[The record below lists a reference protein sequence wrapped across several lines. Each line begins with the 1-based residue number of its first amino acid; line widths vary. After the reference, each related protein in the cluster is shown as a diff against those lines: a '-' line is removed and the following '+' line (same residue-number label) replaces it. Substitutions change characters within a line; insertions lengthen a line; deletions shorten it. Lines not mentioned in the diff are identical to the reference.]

1 MVSSFVE
8 SVLPAT
14 SLLPPV
20 WQCGLL
26 EADFLAD
33 RACINT
39 QQRIDRTGSEQPRD
53 NQYQA
58 DPADHCLQ
66 ADKDIPHEHRTNN
79 HPDDAVHVACIPGQ

>member
-39 QQRIDRTGSEQPRD
+39 QQ
-53 NQYQA
+53 
-58 DPADHCLQ
+58 
-66 ADKDIPHEHRTNN
+66 
-79 HPDDAVHVACIPGQ
+79 